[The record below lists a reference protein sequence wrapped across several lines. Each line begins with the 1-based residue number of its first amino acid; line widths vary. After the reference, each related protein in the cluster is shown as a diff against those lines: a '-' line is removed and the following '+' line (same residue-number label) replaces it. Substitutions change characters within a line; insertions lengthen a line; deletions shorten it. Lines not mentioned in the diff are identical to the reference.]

1 MEQNKYLY
9 LNETFTEIQNAL
21 FYVLKTKK
29 KLKIFSKVYPNEH
42 EKIDYNIRRLNE
54 IYNDLIEIIENGDI
68 NSGDSEEMSE

>member
-9 LNETFTEIQNAL
+9 LNETFTQIQNTL
-21 FYVLKTKK
+21 YYVLKTKT

-54 IYNDLIEIIENGDI
+54 IYNDLIEIIENGDV
-68 NSGDSEEMSE
+68 NNDDSDEMSE

>member
-9 LNETFTEIQNAL
+9 LNETFTQIQNAL
-21 FYVLKTKK
+21 YCILKTKT

-54 IYNDLIEIIENGDI
+54 IYNDLIEIIEMGDI
-68 NSGDSEEMSE
+68 NSENDEMSE

>member
-9 LNETFTEIQNAL
+9 LNETFTEIQQCL
-21 FYVLKTKK
+21 YSVLKTKK

>member
-29 KLKIFSKVYPNEH
+29 KLNIFSKIYPNED
-42 EKIDYNIRRLNE
+42 EKISYNIRRLNE
-54 IYNDLIEIIENGDI
+54 IYNDLIEIIENGDV
-68 NSGDSEEMSE
+68 NNDSDEMSE

>member
-29 KLKIFSKVYPNEH
+29 KLNIFSKIYPNES
-42 EKIDYNIRRLNE
+42 EKVDYNIRRLNE
-54 IYNDLIEIIENGDI
+54 IYNDLIEIIEMGDI
-68 NSGDSEEMSE
+68 NSENDEMSE